1 LVFKGTSS
9 LRLALTAG
17 LLERALSRVPPEVA
31 EAVFVEDE
39 ERCSGLLVAQP
50 GWVEML
56 DGFAEIVRAQV
67 KVECA
72 R

>member
-1 LVFKGTSS
+1 
-9 LRLALTAG
+9 
-17 LLERALSRVPPEVA
+17 VPPKCA
-31 EAVFVEDE
+31 EAVLVEDE
-39 ERCSGLLVAQP
+39 ERCSGLLVAQL
-50 GWVEML
+50 GGIEML